1 MNKATIVLIFRILL
15 GGVFIFSGIAKL
27 QSIYQF
33 EQAIFKAGISSWE
46 IIPYLSRF
54 IIASEIFLGLCF
66 FHKEGLKKFTIPAT
80 FLMLVVFTIH
90 LGYEIITTG
99 GLTGNCGC
107 FGETIQM
114 NPLESLIKNIV
125 MFGMLV
131 YLYKTPI
138 ERPSREIAIPV
149 SFGILSFLYIGIFFP
164 VKPYVTSSV
173 ADPVATASI
182 TTTHVPSD
190 SLDNKVKDLKTD
202 TIQSTTTDPKT
213 DIKPKEIK
221 TKEVLKA
228 KVTTTE
234 TKQADPVEVKK
245 AEETGPALLPKATSK
260 FAPFKNFSDGK
271 TIDLDE
277 GIKMVT
283 MYNTGCDHCM
293 ENAKKVHELGKK
305 MSLPVGRILFWG
317 NESEIPAFFEFTKST
332 FPYKF
337 LEPQV
342 FFPLLGKGNFPK
354 IILLNNGNI
363 VGEWEGDDSPQ
374 QLEKALVEMKWGQ
387 K

>member
-131 YLYKTPI
+131 YLYKNPI
-138 ERPSREIAIPV
+138 EKPAREIAIPV
-149 SFGILSFLYIGIFFP
+149 SFGILSFLYIAVFFP
-164 VKPYVTSSV
+164 VKPYVTTHVS
-173 ADPVATASI
+173 DPVTTASI
-182 TTTHVPSD
+182 ITTNDSSD
-190 SLDNKVKDLKTD
+190 SLDNNAIKTD
-202 TIQSTTTDPKT
+202 TIQATPSDTKT

-221 TKEVLKA
+221 AKEVLKA
-228 KVTTTE
+228 KVSTTE
-234 TKQADPVEVKK
+234 TKQVDPLEVKK
-245 AEETGPALLPKATSK
+245 VEESGPALLPKTISK

-277 GIKMVT
+277 GIKIVT
-283 MYNTGCDHCM
+283 MYNTGCEHCM
-293 ENAKKVHELGKK
+293 ENAKKVHELSKK
-305 MSLPVGRILFWG
+305 MSLPIGRILFWG

-337 LEPQV
+337 VEPQV

-374 QLEKALVEMKWGQ
+374 QLEKSLVDMKWV